1 MNKHSELEIFKLCER
16 LAELLGDEEAIADL
30 NILLERHPEMFVGKE
45 QVYNLI
51 KKVVNDPE
59 IIIKNPTPKSD
70 QDYIAGSRLNEQ
82 KMGEIGIRK
91 DENISKIYHA
101 NEKRMKNLEALKKRG
116 EILYNADG
124 RDAHTPYTQAQS
136 LDGRLVQKNI
146 SSAMITI
153 ISHNVKYDEND
164 CKKSKNK
171 NIELER

>member
-1 MNKHSELEIFKLCER
+1 MNKHSELEIFKLCES
-16 LAELLGDEEAIADL
+16 I
-30 NILLERHPEMFVGKE
+30 H
-45 QVYNLI
+45 
-51 KKVVNDPE
+51 
-59 IIIKNPTPKSD
+59 
-70 QDYIAGSRLNEQ
+70 
-82 KMGEIGIRK
+82 K

-153 ISHNVKYDEND
+153 VSHNVKYDEND

-171 NIELER
+171 KAELER